1 MQLVVA
7 RIGRAHGIKGEVT
20 VEVRTDE
27 PELRLGPGAVLA
39 TDPASAGPLTIET
52 GRVHSGRLLLRFEGV
67 RDRTGAEALRNT
79 LLIAEVDPEE
89 LPEDPDEY
97 YDHQLIDLDVVTA
110 DGTEVGRITEISH
123 LPSQDLFIVER
134 PDGSEVMI
142 PFVEEIV
149 TEIDLEEQRA
159 VIDPPP
165 GLIDDS
171 EAEIAS
177 RDATSEDD
185 DADAARRR
193 HDLPRVPGT
202 AERLARRQGTR
213 ARAARRPRARP
224 ARLDV
229 RPAQHRRRHPVR
241 RRPRHGHEDRALG
254 RRAGRR
260 PRRRLRGRART
271 APSSSSPRPAAAPSP
286 RNSPS
291 SSPSGPG

>member
-39 TDPASAGPLTIET
+39 TEPASVGPLTIET

-67 RDRTGAEALRNT
+67 RDRNAAEALRNT
-79 LLIAEVDPEE
+79 LLIAEVDPQA
-89 LPEDPDEY
+89 LPEEPDEY
-97 YDHQLIDLDVVTA
+97 YDHQLMDLDVVLA
-110 DGTEVGRITEISH
+110 DGTEIGRITEISH

-142 PFVEEIV
+142 PFVGKIV
-149 TEIDLEEQRA
+149 TEIDLERQRA

-177 RDATSEDD
+177 SRDE
-185 DADAARRR
+185 
-193 HDLPRVPGT
+193 
-202 AERLARRQGTR
+202 
-213 ARAARRPRARP
+213 
-224 ARLDV
+224 
-229 RPAQHRRRHPVR
+229 
-241 RRPRHGHEDRALG
+241 
-254 RRAGRR
+254 
-260 PRRRLRGRART
+260 
-271 APSSSSPRPAAAPSP
+271 
-286 RNSPS
+286 N
-291 SSPSGPG
+291 